1 MTKAQNIK
9 LLIGLGFPKELAEKM
24 SAQIPD
30 TATATDETE
39 LEEGLTSCIGHQRE
53 LYTSSDEYKTAL
65 KKIKDGAL
73 AEIHSKAEKKI
84 IAIAQLSADEV
95 KDKKYDEIV
104 ELAFKK
110 ASASG
115 NKSLEEVQAE
125 LRKVSDKV
133 KEYEETTIPSIK
145 AEVEQEK
152 VNFKTEAS
160 LMKKIGSLKLREG
173 MSVEDIVELTKL
185 KANKAGYKVSFDEK
199 GEMVFTAAD
208 GGKIMTADKKGFLST
223 DEVLNTFLE
232 GMIEK
237 SNADKKDKTPVVVNA
252 GKDKDKPEVNQGV
265 TVSAATAKAQA
276 HAKALLEDED

>member
-9 LLIGLGFPKELAEKM
+9 LLIGLGFPKDLAEKM

-30 TATATDETE
+30 TATETDEAE
-39 LEEGLTSCIGHQRE
+39 IEQGLTSCVNHQRE
-53 LYTSSDEYKTAL
+53 LYTSSEEYKSAL

-84 IAIAQLSADEV
+84 ISFAQLTSDEV

-133 KEYEETTIPSIK
+133 KEYEDSIIPGIK
-145 AEVEQEK
+145 AEVEHEK
-152 VNFKTEAS
+152 INFKTEAS

-173 MSVEDIVELTKL
+173 MSAEDIVELTKL
-185 KANKAGYKVSFDEK
+185 KANKAGYKVSFDDK
-199 GEMVFTAAD
+199 GEMVFTTSD

-223 DEVLNTFLE
+223 EEVLNNFLE

-237 SNADKKDKTPVVVNA
+237 SNADKADKKQIIINS
-252 GKDKDKPEVNQGV
+252 GKGKEAPELNQGT
-265 TVSAATAKAQA
+265 TVSAATAKAMA
-276 HAKALLEDED
+276 HAKSLLEED